1 MAYEHGSIDL
11 GIPNPFK
18 FEGSVRSVRGLIT
31 SLLGLYLLL
40 KVPELVKEQPAQAW
54 TYVAVGVGVLSY
66 CLAVLGR
73 GLMQLMRFYVGRSV
87 PTSLADNQNGAESD
101 TARKEAPFIAYKA
114 KTLLQMLEGQKNLT
128 FMEPQGWIAR
138 LIHTLF
144 PRLTYLPFPVRN
156 VAQRIGGGI
165 IKTVIALL
173 CFTLAWF
180 ISSAGLIGEAGGFV
194 IQTFSVLLLVYL
206 LAVWWRVGP
215 SVSRKV
221 SLNMETVGSR
231 SLALMVMMAIVA
243 PVLIGMF
250 YSSVVAKA
258 MANPRAKAQLETV
271 SEQLSG
277 FAVGSHLWAVLA
289 LAALSCGLL
298 LVLVRMR
305 SAMANPLTDVSSE
318 RGGNWQKDVNGPKEI
333 YNQMKN
339 GVMVKRWQLEVPN
352 RIYHHGY
359 HENTDTKEFSYE
371 LLEETQPTF
380 EPLQYPKPFQ
390 LGRMAATVLSQL
402 MLLGF
407 VMLLVSMVD
416 DALALAR
423 MDLKHGG
430 EEVIG
435 AAAGLW
441 SMLFVALMML
451 VFGRLLMNLSHLFW
465 AEISFQSMLIYSRA
479 EGTYQRRA
487 TRVGKAVHDSRE
499 SEGEVTRVSVNPVV
513 LVSRLFS
520 VTYAG
525 VGAVNLEWPRHVLEM
540 HKDQA
545 ELEAIIGEMHGFFDT
560 RSAHGGVTN
569 EEMSAQ
575 VQSQGNYVE
584 RMVAPAGGAELVA
597 DARADRQALPREDEV
612 APDLPLGDEP
622 A

>member
-18 FEGSVRSVRGLIT
+18 FEGTVRSARGLIT

-40 KVPELVKEQPAQAW
+40 KVPELVKQQPAQAW
-54 TYVAVGVGVLSY
+54 TYVAVGVGVLRY
-66 CLAVLGR
+66 GLAVLGR

-87 PTSLADNQNGAESD
+87 PTSLAENHNVAESD
-101 TARKEAPFIAYKA
+101 TARQEKPFVAYRA
-114 KTLLQMLEGQKNLT
+114 QSLLQMLEGQKNLT
-128 FMEPQGWIAR
+128 FKEPQGWIAR

-144 PRLTYLPFPVRN
+144 PRLTYLPYPVRN

-173 CFTLAWF
+173 CFTLTWF
-180 ISSAGLIGEAGGFV
+180 ICSAGLIGEAGEFV

-215 SVSRKV
+215 AVSRKV
-221 SLNMETVGSR
+221 SLNMETVGSK

-250 YSSVVAKA
+250 YSSVVTEALNKTTGKA
-258 MANPRAKAQLETV
+258 PLETITT
-271 SEQLSG
+271 QLSG
-277 FAVGSHLWAVLA
+277 FAVGGHLWAVLL
-289 LAALSCGLL
+289 LAAICCGLL
-298 LVLVRMR
+298 LALVRMR
-305 SAMANPLTDVSSE
+305 SSMANPLTDVSSE
-318 RGGNWQKDVNGPKEI
+318 RGDNWQKDVNGAKEI

-359 HENTDTKEFSYE
+359 QEDTNSREFSYE
-371 LLEETQPTF
+371 LLEETQPTY
-380 EPLQYPKPFQ
+380 EPLHYPKPFQ
-390 LGRMAATVLSQL
+390 IGRMAATVLSQL
-402 MLLGF
+402 MLLGA
-407 VMLLVSMVD
+407 VLLLVTMVD
-416 DALALAR
+416 DVLALAQ
-423 MDLKHGG
+423 MDMKRAG
-430 EEVIG
+430 EE
-435 AAAGLW
+435 AASIASGLW
-441 SMLFVALMML
+441 SMLFVMLMMW
-451 VFGRLLMNLSHLFW
+451 VFGRLLLNLSHLFW
-465 AEISFQSMLIYSRA
+465 AEIPFQSLLIYSRA
-479 EGTYQRRA
+479 EGTYQRRS

-499 SEGEVTRVSVNPVV
+499 SEGEITRVSVNPVV

-525 VGAVNLEWPRHVLEM
+525 VGAINLEWPRHVLEM
-540 HKDQA
+540 HKDGS
-545 ELEAIIGEMHGFFDT
+545 ELEAIINEMHAFFDT

-569 EEMSAQ
+569 EEIASQ
-575 VQSQGNYVE
+575 VQSQGDYVE
-584 RMVAPAGGAELVA
+584 RMVAPGSAAEVI
-597 DARADRQALPREDEV
+597 DNGKSGQQALPREEEV